1 MRARPGLAGRQLW
14 TRQNITLVAML
25 AAIGMGATCESQPAV
40 VVVPPTATLTVNGI
54 PSDMNHLLVL
64 PPTGFVV
71 NVAWQPG
78 DYPVDTETF
87 HYVRAERWGAGP
99 EPSVVS
105 ELSVNSDGTG
115 SAGVFQGQLV
125 PGTYTLLA
133 EVADIGGNYTF
144 AELAVAVRNFSS
156 AAPIGTGQQ
165 IWLDFESDRDAI
177 PGADFPVDL
186 EFFGLGNAAAP
197 LISSWVLEEVETAVV
212 ARVREVYQTQATNG
226 LPGADGVEVSF
237 SSTQPTSGDVTQVC
251 IGGEDPSGGITIGSI
266 LTDLKNAN
274 RTSVECATLPPT
286 GIFPRELLIL
296 AGDATFQSVFNP
308 LIPGVG
314 GIPVGADPMDAILL
328 EPGFDPGTASPAGL
342 ARYELVQAAIQGFA
356 DMLGSI
362 IAHETGH
369 ALGLVPPGVPGG
381 GLFGG
386 VSGAELNH
394 AVTPAGVSSSENFLM
409 NAGNTFTFARLAGL
423 NGNPL
428 PYFRPIDYA
437 YLRDRVVID
446 SAVTLLVYPP
456 VASSI
461 TPTTI
466 NPSGY
471 TQIVVNG
478 TGFRPTPVIRLLN
491 ATYIYGVTGE
501 TVVSSSEVR
510 GWVNCAQILPGVYD
524 VELKNP
530 DGQISVLPAALT
542 VPSL

>member
-1 MRARPGLAGRQLW
+1 MHRDWDGVHLQRPARSGAADGHAHRERIPGD
-14 TRQNITLVAML
+14 M
-25 AAIGMGATCESQPAV
+25 SQV
-40 VVVPPTATLTVNGI
+40 
-54 PSDMNHLLVL
+54 LVL
-64 PPTGFVV
+64 PPPGFVV

-78 DYPVDTETF
+78 DYPVEAESSR
-87 HYVRAERWGAGP
+87 YVRAERWGAGS
-99 EPSVVS
+99 EASVVA
-105 ELSVNSDGTG
+105 ELAVNSDGTG
-115 SAGVFQGQLV
+115 SAGVFQGPLV
-125 PGTYTLLA
+125 PGTYTL
-133 EVADIGGNYTF
+133 VASVVDIQGNQSF
-144 AELAVAVRNFSS
+144 AECAVAVRNFNG

-186 EFFGLGNAAAP
+186 EFFGLGNAAPA
-197 LISSWVLEEVETAVV
+197 ISSWVREEVETAVV
-212 ARVREVYQTQATNG
+212 ARGQEVYQTQAMNG

-237 SSTQPTSGDVTQVC
+237 SSTQPISGDVTQIC

-296 AGDATFQSVFNP
+296 AGDANFQSVFNP
-308 LIPGVG
+308 LMPGAG
-314 GIPVGADPMDAILL
+314 GVPVGADPMDAILL
-328 EPGFDPGTASPAGL
+328 APDFDPGAASPAGL
-342 ARYELVQAAIQGFA
+342 ARYELVQAAIQGFS
-356 DMLGSI
+356 DMLGSV
-362 IAHETGH
+362 IAHEAGH

-394 AVTPAGVSSSENFLM
+394 AVTPAGVTSTENFLM
-409 NAGNTFTFARLAGL
+409 NAGNTFTFERLAGL
-423 NGNPL
+423 NGTPL

-446 SAVTLLVYPP
+446 SAVTVLAYPP
-456 VASSI
+456 VASTI
-461 TPTTI
+461 TPSTI

-471 TQIVVNG
+471 TQISVNG
-478 TGFRPTPVIRLLN
+478 TGFLPTPVIRLLN

-501 TVVSSSEVR
+501 TVVSSSQVK
-510 GWVNCAQILPGVYD
+510 GWVNRAQILPGVYD

>member
-1 MRARPGLAGRQLW
+1 
-14 TRQNITLVAML
+14 
-25 AAIGMGATCESQPAV
+25 MGANCESPLPPAV
-40 VVVPPTATLTVNGI
+40 VPPSATLTVNGI
-54 PSDMNHLLVL
+54 PSDMSQVLVL

-78 DYPVDTETF
+78 DHPVEPESSR
-87 HYVRAERWGAGP
+87 YVRAERWGAGP
-99 EPSVVS
+99 EAWVVS

-115 SAGVFQGQLV
+115 SAGVFQGPLV
-125 PGTYTLLA
+125 PGTYTLVA
-133 EVADIGGNYTF
+133 SVADIQGNQTF
-144 AELAVAVRNFSS
+144 AERAVAVRNFSG
-156 AAPIGTGQQ
+156 AVPIGTGQQ

-186 EFFGLGNAAAP
+186 ESFGLGSAAAP
-197 LISSWVLEEVETAVV
+197 LISSWVLEEVEAAVV
-212 ARVREVYQTQATNG
+212 ARVREVYEAQPMNG
-226 LPGADGVEVSF
+226 LPDPDAVEVSF
-237 SSTQPTSGDVTQVC
+237 SSTQPSAGDVTQIC
-251 IGGEDPSGGITIGSI
+251 IGGQDPSGGITIGSI

-296 AGDATFQSVFNP
+296 AGDATFQSVFDP
-308 LIPGVG
+308 LMPGAG
-314 GIPVGADPMDAILL
+314 GVPVGADPMDAVLL
-328 EPGFDPGTASPAGL
+328 EPGFDPDTASPAGL
-342 ARYELVQAAIQGFA
+342 ARYERVQAAIQAFS

-362 IAHETGH
+362 IAHEAGH
-369 ALGLVPPGVPGG
+369 ALGLVPAGPPGG

-394 AVTPAGVSSSENFLM
+394 DVTPDGVSSSENFLM
-409 NAGNTFTFARLAGL
+409 NAGNTFTFERLAGL

-446 SAVTLLVYPP
+446 SAVTVLAYPP
-456 VASSI
+456 VASTI
-461 TPTTI
+461 TPSTI
-466 NPSGY
+466 SPSGY
-471 TQIVVNG
+471 TQIFVNG

-491 ATYIYGVTGE
+491 AAYTYGVTGE
-501 TVVSSSEVR
+501 TVVSSSQVK
-510 GWVNCAQILPGVYD
+510 GWVNRAQIPPGVYD

-542 VPSL
+542 VP